1 MKRVWKV
8 LLCVAIISSM
18 LLTSVFAAS
27 YPDPDTEPFP
37 EKEHNANLT
46 GVENARD
53 LGGYETEDGYFI
65 KEDVLFRSGNLHEA
79 DPAQIK
85 DKGITKIIDLRT
97 KLEALRKPDVDV
109 EGAELVPISML
120 TIPNP
125 FVLEGD
131 DWKTLLKAITT
142 GIMETWDANLYRQY
156 IQDPNA
162 IKATKQFFAEVLDNK
177 GAPLLWHCTAGK
189 DRTGVE
195 AMLLMAALGCD
206 YDTIRQDFM
215 LTNAYYQQKARD
227 SYDKAYKLTHIKA
240 IATEF
245 YKYEIVKEEWL
256 NISMDV
262 MRRMTG
268 ESNNDAAL
276 QKYLRD
282 EIDLTD
288 EDIATL
294 KGYYLVPAEN
304 TAGTKGANTDS
315 ITTMSVA
322 PAA

>member
-18 LLTSVFAAS
+18 LLTSVFASS
-27 YPDPDTEPFP
+27 YPYPDTEPFP
-37 EKEHNANLT
+37 AKEHNANLND
-46 GVENARD
+46 VENARD
-53 LGGYETEDGYFI
+53 LGGYKTEEGYFI
-65 KEDVLFRSGNLHEA
+65 KEGVLFRSGNLHEA

-85 DKGITKIIDLRT
+85 GKGITKIIDLRT

-109 EGAELVPISML
+109 ENAELVSISML

-177 GAPLLWHCTAGK
+177 GEPLLWHCTAGK

-206 YDTIRQDFM
+206 YNTILQDFM

-256 NISMDV
+256 EISMDV
-262 MRRMTG
+262 MMRMTDTNTPD
-268 ESNNDAAL
+268 EALDA
-276 QKYLRD
+276 YLTQV
-282 EIDLTD
+282 IDLTPKQI
-288 EDIATL
+288 EDL
-294 KGYYLVPAEN
+294 KADYLVD
-304 TAGTKGANTDS
+304 ANNQS
-315 ITTMSVA
+315 YIQKVA
-322 PAA
+322 

>member
-18 LLTSVFAAS
+18 LLTSVFA
-27 YPDPDTEPFP
+27 YPYPDTEPAP
-37 EKEHNANLT
+37 VKEKNAELT

-53 LGGYETEDGYFI
+53 LGGYTAMVNGEKYTI
-65 KEDVLFRSGNLHEA
+65 KDNKLFRSGNLHEA

-85 DKGITKIIDLRT
+85 AKEITKIIDLRT

-109 EGAELVPISML
+109 EDAELVSISML

-125 FVLEGD
+125 FVLEGE
-131 DWKTLLKAITT
+131 DWKALLRAITT
-142 GIMETWDANLYRQY
+142 GIMETWDTNLYRQY

-162 IKATKQFFAEVLDNK
+162 IKATKQFFEEVLEN
-177 GAPLLWHCTAGK
+177 GGNPLLWHCTAGK
-189 DRTGVE
+189 DRTGIE

-206 YDTIRQDFM
+206 YDTILKDFM

-256 NISMDV
+256 EISMDV
-262 MRRMTG
+262 MMRMTDTDTPD
-268 ESNNDAAL
+268 EALDA
-276 QKYLRD
+276 YLTGVI
-282 EIDLTD
+282 ELTTVQM
-288 EDIATL
+288 EQL
-294 KGYYLVPAEN
+294 KEYYLVDA
-304 TAGTKGANTDS
+304 AGNNYNSDL
-315 ITTMSVA
+315 VA
-322 PAA
+322 

>member
-27 YPDPDTEPFP
+27 YPYPDTEQFP
-37 EKEHNANLT
+37 EKVNDANLT
-46 GVENARD
+46 NVENARD
-53 LGGYETEDGYFI
+53 LGGYKTEDGYFI

-85 DKGITKIIDLRT
+85 GKKITKIIDLRT

-162 IKATKQFFAEVLDNK
+162 IKATKQFFEEVLDNK

-195 AMLLMAALGCD
+195 AMLLMAALGCN
-206 YDTIRQDFM
+206 YNTILQDFM

-256 NISMDV
+256 KISMDV
-262 MRRMTG
+262 MMRMTDTDTPD
-268 ESNNDAAL
+268 EALDA
-276 QKYLRD
+276 YLAD
-282 EIDLTD
+282 VIDL
-288 EDIATL
+288 EPVEIEKL
-294 KGYYLVPAEN
+294 KEYYLVDAE
-304 TAGTKGANTDS
+304 GVPYDS
-315 ITTMSVA
+315 ELVA
-322 PAA
+322 

>member
-1 MKRVWKV
+1 MSA
-8 LLCVAIISSM
+8 CIQC
-18 LLTSVFAAS
+18 
-27 YPDPDTEPFP
+27 
-37 EKEHNANLT
+37 
-46 GVENARD
+46 
-53 LGGYETEDGYFI
+53 
-65 KEDVLFRSGNLHEA
+65 VLFRSGNLHEA

-162 IKATKQFFAEVLDNK
+162 IKATKQFFDEVLDN
-177 GAPLLWHCTAGK
+177 GGDPLLWHCTAGK

-206 YDTIRQDFM
+206 YDTILQDFM

-245 YKYEIVKEEWL
+245 CKYEIVK
-256 NISMDV
+256 
-262 MRRMTG
+262 
-268 ESNNDAAL
+268 
-276 QKYLRD
+276 
-282 EIDLTD
+282 
-288 EDIATL
+288 
-294 KGYYLVPAEN
+294 
-304 TAGTKGANTDS
+304 
-315 ITTMSVA
+315 
-322 PAA
+322 

>member
-27 YPDPDTEPFP
+27 YPYPDTEPIP

-85 DKGITKIIDLRT
+85 GKGITKIIDLRT

-109 EGAELVPISML
+109 ENAELVSISML

-125 FVLEGD
+125 FVLEGE
-131 DWKTLLKAITT
+131 DWKALLRAITT
-142 GIMETWDANLYRQY
+142 GIMETWDTNLYRQY

-177 GAPLLWHCTAGK
+177 GDPLLWHCTAGK

-195 AMLLMAALGCD
+195 AMLLMAALGCN
-206 YDTIRQDFM
+206 YNTILQDFM

-256 NISMDV
+256 EISMDV
-262 MRRMTG
+262 MMRMTDTDTPD
-268 ESNNDAAL
+268 EALDA
-276 QKYLRD
+276 Y
-282 EIDLTD
+282 LTD
-288 EDIATL
+288 VIELTPVQMEQL
-294 KGYYLVPAEN
+294 KEYYLVGYADNHHVSEL
-304 TAGTKGANTDS
+304 
-315 ITTMSVA
+315 VA
-322 PAA
+322 